1 MESKTCGHGRSSG
14 FTTLLSKRYANDEG
28 APLRLAYLQVLK
40 EIPAQPIAADGQTP
54 MDAGGSGTY
63 RFYELWNEP
72 VWNKMAEDVEASP
85 WEALLA
91 GLADGSI
98 TMHKIIR
105 IPGSPNLR
113 SRIYNTQAA
122 TVEAVDENDCV
133 NLFALPKDIT
143 ITGHLAGTTNEIL
156 PARPPI
162 PPPSAD
168 DHPVRVYVVK
178 VDGKAVAR
186 VPESMLDK
194 LPDTIRDLKLTD
206 GQTITVTG

>member
-1 MESKTCGHGRSSG
+1 MSTGGSG
-14 FTTLLSKRYANDEG
+14 FVTLLSKKYSDDG
-28 APLRLAYLQVLK
+28 ASLRLAYLQVLK
-40 EIPAQPIAADGQTP
+40 ETPPQPVAAEGQTP
-54 MDAGGSGTY
+54 MDAGGRGTY
-63 RFYELWNEP
+63 QFYELWNEP
-72 VWNKMAEDVEASP
+72 VWNKLAQDAGASP

-105 IPGSPNLR
+105 SPGGVIR
-113 SRIYNTQAA
+113 SRLYNTQAA
-122 TVEAVDENDCV
+122 KVEAVDLNDCI
-133 NLFALPKDIT
+133 NAFALPKDIT
-143 ITGHLAGTTNEIL
+143 IVGHLAGTITETF
-156 PARPPI
+156 PVRPPV
-162 PPPSAD
+162 PSTD
-168 DHPVRVYVVK
+168 EHPVRVYVVK